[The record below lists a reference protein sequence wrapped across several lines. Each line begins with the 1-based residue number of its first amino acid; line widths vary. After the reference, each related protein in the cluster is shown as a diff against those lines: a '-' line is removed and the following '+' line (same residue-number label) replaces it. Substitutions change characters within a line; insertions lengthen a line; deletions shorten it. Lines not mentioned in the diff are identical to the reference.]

1 MDDDLEKLLARYRP
15 IGPPQGLRDRVLRA
29 AGDRR
34 MSRSNWSA
42 ASVSAWLPAAAAVL
56 IAVSLYMLAA
66 KARGSAVVMPVA
78 AAANEALALASVPPE
93 NVADMSRTRVLTR
106 LAAAPKTFFASSCTK
121 NTPSSNGM
129 ESKPQENMM
138 RAPLDFAVA
147 SCASIIWRIQT
158 GSPQRSK

>member
-34 MSRSNWSA
+34 VSRSNWSA

-66 KARGSAVVMPVA
+66 KARGSAVVMPVV
-78 AAANEALALASVPPE
+78 AAANQRAQMIELMTNPDDDRVRTAIEYLTDLEEQWTA
-93 NVADMSRTRVLTR
+93 AD
-106 LAAAPKTFFASSCTK
+106 AARRQAADI
-121 NTPSSNGM
+121 
-129 ESKPQENMM
+129 EQVE
-138 RAPLDFAVA
+138 RD
-147 SCASIIWRIQT
+147 
-158 GSPQRSK
+158 